1 MRKSI
6 TRRQIHSLRARLR
19 ANGDTTALGELELLL
34 ALDKSGRRASGSL
47 LGALGE
53 ILEEKNYRAVAEEI
67 ITEAERR
74 YGAIWEEEDV
84 RLLPS
89 ALLSLSLAHIAV
101 EGSAEAI
108 SAARSMQNSFS
119 AISPYTAS
127 QRLSAMHKL
136 LSEISDEYR
145 VSSRETQQMY
155 RTQLVRVARRERISS
170 TEAARRYADSLD
182 TLPEVLLG
190 CAPTLYFAVYAAL
203 TILPPRRA
211 AAAASYARLRRR
223 STAAYTR
230 MGQHRIYYCRSH
242 MRTSSAVPIR
252 GMCKAPHRPYLFALH
267 RIFGASEDR

>member
-108 SAARSMQNSFS
+108 SAARSMQSCP
-119 AISPYTAS
+119 A
-127 QRLSAMHKL
+127 
-136 LSEISDEYR
+136 
-145 VSSRETQQMY
+145 
-155 RTQLVRVARRERISS
+155 
-170 TEAARRYADSLD
+170 
-182 TLPEVLLG
+182 
-190 CAPTLYFAVYAAL
+190 
-203 TILPPRRA
+203 
-211 AAAASYARLRRR
+211 
-223 STAAYTR
+223 
-230 MGQHRIYYCRSH
+230 
-242 MRTSSAVPIR
+242 
-252 GMCKAPHRPYLFALH
+252 
-267 RIFGASEDR
+267 

>member
-170 TEAARRYADSLD
+170 TEAARR
-182 TLPEVLLG
+182 
-190 CAPTLYFAVYAAL
+190 
-203 TILPPRRA
+203 
-211 AAAASYARLRRR
+211 
-223 STAAYTR
+223 
-230 MGQHRIYYCRSH
+230 
-242 MRTSSAVPIR
+242 
-252 GMCKAPHRPYLFALH
+252 
-267 RIFGASEDR
+267 